1 MIESPLRTAAILHN
15 MLIVHDDFE
24 FEYNTKIIWENLDP
38 DAESESV
45 DEVVKDVVMETVGN
59 LDTWEILNL
68 NTVDESKYCIRQ
80 FELKR
85 NSLNTHFSKQYQKG
99 ELYWPNHM
107 HQDKRQKLAKVRD
120 RMNS

>member
-59 LDTWEILNL
+59 LDT
-68 NTVDESKYCIRQ
+68 
-80 FELKR
+80 
-85 NSLNTHFSKQYQKG
+85 
-99 ELYWPNHM
+99 
-107 HQDKRQKLAKVRD
+107 
-120 RMNS
+120 